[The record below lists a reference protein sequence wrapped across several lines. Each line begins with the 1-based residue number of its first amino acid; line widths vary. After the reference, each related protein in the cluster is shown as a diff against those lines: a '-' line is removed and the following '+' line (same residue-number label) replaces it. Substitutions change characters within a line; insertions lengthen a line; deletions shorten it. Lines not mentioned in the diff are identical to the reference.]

1 MALKI
6 GNILNQNLKNPD
18 INKAKFLAFGVG
30 GGRRHNKTNGVFSC
44 ASDFFFQ

>member
-18 INKAKFLAFGVG
+18 INKAKFLAFGG
-30 GGRRHNKTNGVFSC
+30 GRHNKTNGVFSC

>member
-18 INKAKFLAFGVG
+18 INKAKFLAFGG